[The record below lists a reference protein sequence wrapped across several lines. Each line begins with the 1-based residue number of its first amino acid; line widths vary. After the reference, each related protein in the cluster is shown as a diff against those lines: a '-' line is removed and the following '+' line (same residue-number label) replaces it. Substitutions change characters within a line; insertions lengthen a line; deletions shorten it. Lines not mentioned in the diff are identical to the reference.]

1 MPHIERAAEA
11 SWTGDL
17 RNGTGSVSTGSGV
30 LKNQHYTFG
39 TRFEDA
45 PGTNPEEL
53 IAAAHAACY
62 SMAFAHTLSE
72 HGYEP
77 DSIETHVTA
86 SLRPQPEGG
95 FRIAKMHLDVR
106 ASVPDID
113 EAHLWRL
120 AREADKG
127 CPVSNALRG
136 GPLIELVVGIT
147 ESTAANSEG
156 A

>member
-1 MPHIERAAEA
+1 MAQIERAAEA

-17 RNGTGSVSTGSGV
+17 RKGTGSVSTGSGV
-30 LKNQHYTFG
+30 LKKQHYTFG

-62 SMAFAHTLSE
+62 SMAFADVLGRQ
-72 HGYEP
+72 GYEP
-77 DSIETHVTA
+77 DTIETQATA
-86 SLRPQPEGG
+86 SLAPRPGGG
-95 FRIAKMHLDVR
+95 FRIAKMRLDVR

-120 AREADKG
+120 AREADKA

-136 GPLIELVVGIT
+136 GPLIELVVGVM
-147 ESTAANSEG
+147 ESTARK
-156 A
+156 